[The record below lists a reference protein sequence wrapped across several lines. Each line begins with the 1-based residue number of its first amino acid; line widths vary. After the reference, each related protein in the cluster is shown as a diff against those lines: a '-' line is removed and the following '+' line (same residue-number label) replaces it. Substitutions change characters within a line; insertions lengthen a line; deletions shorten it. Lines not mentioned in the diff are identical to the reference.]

1 MYNFQEFIKSGQ
13 EFWQYNKVPREK
25 LLPTM
30 KMDLKSYRYISYYK
44 RVCGNRENSLSSQA
58 SSKPAAD
65 DKDFYICNNKSAK
78 TCDHNSQHQTFVKRG
93 KGAGTSLYH
102 KNKDEVQHHARSPN
116 HLFGGNVSICV
127 LSNINMT
134 NDIKL

>member
-65 DKDFYICNNKSAK
+65 DKDFYICNNKAAM

-102 KNKDEVQHHARSPN
+102 KNKDEV
-116 HLFGGNVSICV
+116 SITPDRLIICLEEMFHFV
-127 LSNINMT
+127 FSSNINMT